1 MINPLPS
8 QGDIV
13 DVTLKGVQ
21 VTHVEP
27 AVPGFSAVVY
37 VSVPKTDKVG
47 GGGNTIFLHANS
59 PHVTA
64 TVAERAAPT
73 NWPPRAGDLWRDGDR
88 DLWFAT
94 TAHVYQH
101 GPDGDFPATPVVE
114 LVHAGGNRSRKP
126 DEVNRDYGPME
137 LVRREQADGQE
148 RESTVE
154 APGAGWSPQVGDVWM
169 DASGD
174 RWDTIATNQGVRLRL
189 EGTAGSD
196 MPWRVLRDYGPLKLV
211 KR

>member
-1 MINPLPS
+1 MITPLPS
-8 QGDIV
+8 EGDVV
-13 DVTLKGVQ
+13 DVTLKGVR
-21 VTHVEP
+21 VTYVEP
-27 AVPGFSAVVY
+27 ARAGFSAFVWVAI
-37 VSVPKTDKVG
+37 PRPG
-47 GGGNTIFLHANS
+47 GGEYNTLLLAALS
-59 PHVTA
+59 PAITVA
-64 TVAERAAPT
+64 TVERAAPAE
-73 NWPPRAGDLWRDGDR
+73 WPPRPGDLWRDGDL

-94 TAHVYQH
+94 TGHVYQH